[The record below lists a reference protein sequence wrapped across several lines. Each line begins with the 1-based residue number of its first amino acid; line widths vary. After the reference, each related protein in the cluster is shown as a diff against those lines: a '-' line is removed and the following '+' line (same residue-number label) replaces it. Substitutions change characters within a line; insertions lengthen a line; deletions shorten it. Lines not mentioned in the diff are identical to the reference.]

1 MDDAYYVKIVVAE
14 LEKLVTLMKQRDAV
28 EVQSS
33 KCEEF
38 ISATINMLSE
48 EKRDEFRKTLDAVK
62 EVGKDRDA
70 NLTYAIRR
78 VLQEAT
84 GFLTISGVRD
94 RLKEAGFDFSSYTSN
109 PLASIS
115 TTLRRMKPEDVE
127 VRESQG
133 ITIYR
138 WKGVRRFSRTR
149 NPHSDVIAA
158 YLGIPMPEEG
168 GSSPAKRTK

>member
-1 MDDAYYVKIVVAE
+1 MDDAYYMKILIAE
-14 LEKLVTLMKQRDAV
+14 LEKLVKLMKQRGAI
-28 EVQSS
+28 EVQSA

-78 VLQEAT
+78 ILQEAT
-84 GFLTISGVRD
+84 GYLTVSGVRD
-94 RLKEAGFDFSSYTSN
+94 RLKEFGFDFSSYTSN

-127 VRESQG
+127 VREAEG
-133 ITIYR
+133 ITMYR
-138 WKGVRRFSRTR
+138 WKGVRRFPRTS

-158 YLGIPMPEEG
+158 YLGIPMPEER
-168 GSSPAKRTK
+168 GSSSAKRTK